1 MRVESYTS
9 FDRLKAWFLRKT
21 PLGGVRRLSAIAG
34 AIASDIGT
42 SREENQDR
50 AAIMRV
56 TDFSG
61 ETYTL
66 VAVSDGMGGMQSGG
80 ICAATTLAAFFTSF
94 MVRSREGIRFDEGI
108 IESALDANRAVYD
121 LYGGRGG
128 ATLSALLINASGNC
142 IWLNVGDS
150 RIYGVRD
157 SGILQFTTDDT
168 ISGQLGD
175 KFGGLKNRSE
185 LLQFVGMGEEL
196 EPHYS
201 LFGFSDA
208 NHFLVTTDGVHYLDE
223 KILQDIALNAPDAG
237 ACLKR
242 LVDVSKWCGGKDNCS
257 AVMFAMSES
266 LFFQD
271 EFAGR
276 GVCEVWDSFGD
287 LQFFFEEKHFEK
299 KYARVGESEVKDVKE
314 GKSKSRAK
322 TKPKNLSVGKKALP
336 SSWDKVLKE
345 RYVDIEAD
353 ADYRESKNNPEK
365 NIEKTPPQLKI
376 SFPGKD

>member
-9 FDRLKAWFLRKT
+9 FNRLKAWFLRKT
-21 PLGGVRRLSAIAG
+21 PASGVRRLSAIAG

-56 TDFSG
+56 SDFSG
-61 ETYTL
+61 GKYTL

-80 ICAATTLAAFFTSF
+80 VCAATTLAAFFTSF
-94 MVRSREGIRFDEGI
+94 MVRSREGVRFDEGI
-108 IESALDANRAVYD
+108 VESALDANRAVYD

-128 ATLSALLINASGNC
+128 ATLSVLLIKAGGRC
-142 IWLNVGDS
+142 MWLNVGDS
-150 RIYGVRD
+150 RIYGLRD

-185 LLQFVGMGEEL
+185 LLQFIGMGEEL

-201 LFGFSDA
+201 VFGFNDA
-208 NHFLVTTDGVHYLDE
+208 NNFLVTTDGIHYLDE
-223 KILQDIALNAPDAG
+223 QLLESIAINAPDSG
-237 ACLKR
+237 TCLKR

-257 AVMFAMSES
+257 AVMFAMSEN
-266 LFFQD
+266 LFSQD
-271 EFAGR
+271 EFLES
-276 GVCEVWDSFGD
+276 GVCEVLDSFGD
-287 LQFFFEEKHFEK
+287 LQFFFEERIFEK
-299 KYARVGESEVKDVKE
+299 KHVQINEGVAKVVKD

-322 TKPKNLSVGKKALP
+322 TKVKNLSSGKKGLP
-336 SSWDKVLKE
+336 SWDKVLKE
-345 RYVDIEAD
+345 EAAEVKADTGLDI
-353 ADYRESKNNPEK
+353 SKSNAEK
-365 NIEKTPPQLKI
+365 NIDKTPPQLKI
-376 SFPGKD
+376 SFPGKE